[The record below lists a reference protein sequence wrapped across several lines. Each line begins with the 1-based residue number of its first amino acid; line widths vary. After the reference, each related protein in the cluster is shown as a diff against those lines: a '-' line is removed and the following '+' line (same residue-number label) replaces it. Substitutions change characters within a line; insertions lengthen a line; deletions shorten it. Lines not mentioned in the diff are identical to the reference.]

1 MRIRFLFALP
11 DLAGNSPPI
20 LEVGRRLVVRGHAV
34 RMLAWPV
41 LREAVENRGCT
52 YVPFNRAPIFDRAEK
67 ERMEQKGPNKMAF
80 LFDHI
85 MFGPAS
91 AYARDV
97 LEELEGHPADVA
109 AIDMTLPGA
118 LCGAEVAGI
127 PRALLLHSVYPY
139 PAAGLPAFGMG
150 FLPARTWLGR
160 TRDAVMRAVFDRFMA
175 GRLRTLNE
183 AREEL
188 ELGSLSRLEALSG
201 CAHRVLVMTS
211 RAYDFEADELPP
223 NVRYVGPQ
231 LEPATPGRWESPW
244 PPSDTRPLVL
254 VGLST
259 DQMGQ
264 VPLLRNLIRALD
276 ELNVRALV
284 TTGPAIDP
292 TLFDAPK
299 DVAIRQFVPH
309 QDVMREADLVITHAG
324 HGTFIRALA
333 AGVPMI
339 CIPLG
344 RDQYDVAARVVWR
357 GAGAKLSKRAG
368 PRLIGRTVT
377 RLLED
382 RRYREAASELAAS
395 ISKET
400 EQDLAV
406 RELEA
411 LAAKSVRHRAPHLG
425 SRS

>member
-1 MRIRFLFALP
+1 MA
-11 DLAGNSPPI
+11 
-20 LEVGRRLVVRGHAV
+20 RGHAV
-34 RMLAWPV
+34 RMLAWPA

-52 YVPFNRAPIFDRAEK
+52 YVPFNHAPVFDRAEK
-67 ERMEQKGPNKMAF
+67 ERMEEKGPNKMAF
-80 LFDHI
+80 LLDHI

-97 LEELEGHPADVA
+97 LEELEGHAADVA

-127 PRALLLHSVYPY
+127 PRALLLHSVYLY
-139 PAAGLPAFGMG
+139 PAPGLPAFGMG

-175 GRLRTLNE
+175 RGLRTLNE

-188 ELGSLSRLEALSG
+188 ELGSLSRLDALSG

-231 LEPATPGRWESPW
+231 LETVTPGRWKSPW

-276 ELNVRALV
+276 ELDVRALV
-284 TTGPAIDP
+284 TTGPGIDP
-292 TLFDAPK
+292 TIFDTPN

-309 QDVMREADLVITHAG
+309 QDVMPEADLVITHAG
-324 HGTFIRALA
+324 HGTVIRALA

-357 GAGAKLSKRAG
+357 GAGCKLSSRAG
-368 PRLIGRTVT
+368 SKAISRRVASV
-377 RLLED
+377 LED
-382 RRYREAASELAAS
+382 RRYGEVARELSAS
-395 ISKET
+395 ISRET
-400 EQDLAV
+400 RQNLAV
-406 RELEA
+406 LELET
-411 LAAKSVRHRAPHLG
+411 LG
-425 SRS
+425 ANKTSGGDIH